1 MQLER
6 QRVARDEQRPV
17 ALAAGERQQFGR
29 EQRRVKR
36 PRPLEQVAEQEVQE
50 PVPAEAQQLVPAALA
65 EQAAAIVAE
74 QERVQP
80 QPTKE
85 QLALVLLRV
94 TPSAIARFD
103 RHQERFR

>member
-1 MQLER
+1 M
-6 QRVARDEQRPV
+6 
-17 ALAAGERQQFGR
+17 
-29 EQRRVKR
+29 
-36 PRPLEQVAEQEVQE
+36 
-50 PVPAEAQQLVPAALA
+50 PAEAQQLVPAALA

-80 QPTKE
+80 QPTTE